1 MKQNDRKKNL
11 VINNEKTKCIK
22 LLYTPRTLHPARY
35 CTVLGAI
42 MPRTLQY
49 LTECA
54 VFGLQ
59 PLLTV
64 SDTAS
69 INTYNSIGNNVDRNI

>member
-1 MKQNDRKKNL
+1 MKQNDRKKL

-22 LLYTPRTLHPARY
+22 LLNKPRTDHPDRY
-35 CTVLGAI
+35 CTVLGAN

-59 PLLTV
+59 PLPTV

-69 INTYNSIGNNVDRNI
+69 INTYNSVGNNIDRNI